1 MIRKLNLYLEPIDIY
16 SIVKDEP
23 YSFILE
29 SSLYDENYGRYS
41 IVSSSP
47 FEIVEYTDDP
57 ECIEK
62 FRMKMNKYANVFKK
76 NKSKRNNKSNNYNN
90 DATNNN
96 QYIEDFVFIG
106 GAVGYLS
113 YDLGRYIERI
123 QEQSNKIL
131 DVPDLYFGLYDW
143 AYVVDHKLK
152 SVFIVTPDID
162 EVKEQEII
170 FQREKAIN
178 DYIPMK
184 QDDFILER
192 IALKSN
198 FTKKEYIEG
207 VEKVRGYIRNGDIY
221 QANLTQK
228 FEGKTNRS
236 AYNIYKELREVSPTI
251 FGGMLNFEKVQII
264 SNSPERFIKIKD
276 GKIESRPIKGTRPR
290 GQNEEEDSRYKDEL
304 INSEKDKAEL
314 LMIVDLVRND
324 LGRVSEI
331 GSVKVPEL
339 FKLEAYANVYHLV
352 ATIES
357 RIASSKDIY
366 DVIKATFPGGSI
378 TGAPK
383 IRAMEI
389 IEELEPTRRNVYT
402 GSVGYIGFD
411 EKVDMNIAIRTIV
424 KKDDNIT
431 FQVGGGITWDSNS
444 EDEYM
449 ETLHKAKSII
459 KTLRGYIED
468 DN

>member
-1 MIRKLNLYLEPIDIY
+1 
-16 SIVKDEP
+16 
-23 YSFILE
+23 
-29 SSLYDENYGRYS
+29 
-41 IVSSSP
+41 
-47 FEIVEYTDDP
+47 
-57 ECIEK
+57 
-62 FRMKMNKYANVFKK
+62 
-76 NKSKRNNKSNNYNN
+76 
-90 DATNNN
+90 
-96 QYIEDFVFIG
+96 
-106 GAVGYLS
+106 
-113 YDLGRYIERI
+113 
-123 QEQSNKIL
+123 
-131 DVPDLYFGLYDW
+131 
-143 AYVVDHKLK
+143 
-152 SVFIVTPDID
+152 
-162 EVKEQEII
+162 
-170 FQREKAIN
+170 
-178 DYIPMK
+178 
-184 QDDFILER
+184 
-192 IALKSN
+192 
-198 FTKKEYIEG
+198 
-207 VEKVRGYIRNGDIY
+207 
-221 QANLTQK
+221 
-228 FEGKTNRS
+228 
-236 AYNIYKELREVSPTI
+236 
-251 FGGMLNFEKVQII
+251 
-264 SNSPERFIKIKD
+264 
-276 GKIESRPIKGTRPR
+276 
-290 GQNEEEDSRYKDEL
+290 
-304 INSEKDKAEL
+304 
-314 LMIVDLVRND
+314 MIVDLVRND